1 MRRKKEKHGEPLF
14 SKASSKSSNKS
25 KSQHSI
31 LKKHEERLN
40 EFKKARSKIADI
52 NNMIVCIKD
61 SKNDYSQAQID
72 VLEDQRQKL
81 SSENDET
88 EYLLQASPIIMRLGT
103 LEHEEN
109 KLLNNQQMEDGKI
122 DLIMME
128 KTELIN
134 EYLIKFDPKYS
145 VVMDRLL
152 IHKVDTCLTC
162 KSNMITANGYSVCN
176 NCGGCVPTLHCQGE
190 MSYKELQ
197 DYDFRPAFTYDKM
210 SHLEDWLKRFQSK
223 ENRAIPRDVVDRV
236 ILEAHKERI
245 KDLNLL
251 TEDKVKR
258 FLKKLQL
265 NEYYDNVIGII
276 NRINSRPPFKLTT
289 EIENKIKSMFQQIQ
303 DPYEKFKPKNRKN
316 FLSYSYVLHKFFQ
329 ILGLHEFV
337 KYFPLL
343 KSSDKLRQQDE
354 IFKKIV
360 TEMAQKDNSV
370 RWVFYPSI

>member
-1 MRRKKEKHGEPLF
+1 MRRKKDKHGEPIF
-14 SKASSKSSNKS
+14 SKASSKSAKKS

-31 LKKHEERLN
+31 LKKHEDRL
-40 EFKKARSKIADI
+40 EEYKKARAKIAELDNTI
-52 NNMIVCIKD
+52 GYIKG
-61 SKNDYSQAQID
+61 SKNEYSQARID
-72 VLEDQRQKL
+72 VLEDQKQKIL
-81 SSENDET
+81 SENDEM
-88 EYLLQASPIIMRLGT
+88 EYLLEASPIIMRLGT
-103 LEHEEN
+103 LEQEEN
-109 KLLNNQQMEDGKI
+109 RLLNNELMEEGKI
-122 DLIMME
+122 DCIMME

-134 EYLIKFDPKYS
+134 EYLTKFDPKHC
-145 VVMDRLL
+145 VLMDRLL
-152 IHKVDTCLTC
+152 IHQVDVCSSC
-162 KSNMITANGYSVCN
+162 KSSMITANGYAVCN
-176 NCGGCVPTLHCQGE
+176 TCGDCVATLHCQGE

-197 DYDFRPAFTYDKM
+197 DYDYRPAFTYDKM

-223 ENRAIPRDVVDRV
+223 ENRAIPRDIVDRV

-258 FLKKLQL
+258 YLKKLQL

-329 ILGLHEFV
+329 ILGLHEFT

-360 TEMAQKDNSV
+360 NEMAEKDRSV
-370 RWVFYPSI
+370 RWVFFPSI